1 MRRRFLSLIITAGL
15 LVAADGKQKADLVG
29 SWDLVSSA
37 VDGGKPSRN
46 ADFKTVLIISDDKYI
61 LHVAPAKSRDSDN
74 PGSRME
80 STYKV
85 DPTGSPA
92 TLDIKP
98 LTGPDKGKTIRAI
111 YLVDKDELK
120 ICQATQA
127 DKDRPSEFASKRGLL
142 LQTFKRR

>member
-1 MRRRFLSLIITAGL
+1 MRRRVLSLIITAGL

-37 VDGGKPSRN
+37 VDGGKASRD
-46 ADFKTVLIISDDKYI
+46 ADFKTVLIISDDKFI

-80 STYKV
+80 SSYKV
-85 DPTGSPA
+85 DPTGNPA

-120 ICQATQA
+120 VCQATQA
-127 DKDRPSEFASKRGLL
+127 DKDRPTEFASKRGLL
-142 LQTFKRR
+142 LQIFKRR